1 MKFVD
6 EATIKVHAGKG
17 GNGCLSFRRE
27 KYIPKGGPDGGDGGD
42 GGSVFLVGADG
53 LNTLIDFRYTRNF
66 KAEVGQQGSSAECT
80 GRGGEDLILQV
91 PIGTTVLDDE
101 TGDVLGDITELG
113 QQLKIAQGG
122 FHGLGNTRYKSSTN
136 RAPRQTSP
144 GQEGEVREIKLELKV
159 LADVG
164 LLGLP
169 NAGKSTFIRSVS
181 AARPKVA
188 DYPFTT
194 LVPNLGVVGMSGDKS
209 FVVADIPGLIEGA
222 SEGAGL
228 GIRFLKHLTRTR
240 LLLHLVDMM
249 PYDDST
255 AGENAEVIEQELA
268 KFSPTL
274 AEGDRW
280 LVLNKVDLLPED
292 EVDARCQEVVDHL
305 NWQGPVF
312 RISGLASQGTK
323 ALCAAVMEYI
333 DGHREEE
340 RAAPELAEQSEKR
353 RMEIQA
359 EARDRIQEL
368 ADNRRNAR
376 KQATEDTDDDED
388 DDDHDVDVVYA
399 E

>member
-6 EATIKVHAGKG
+6 EASIKVHAGKG

-27 KYIPKGGPDGGDGGD
+27 KYIPRGGPDGGDGGD
-42 GGSVFLVGADG
+42 GGSVILVGTEG

-66 KAEVGQQGSSAECT
+66 KAENGQQGSSAECT
-80 GRGGEDLILQV
+80 GRGGEDLVLQV
-91 PIGTTVLDDE
+91 PVGTTVIDEE
-101 TGDVLGDITELG
+101 TGDVLGDITELD
-113 QQLKIAQGG
+113 QRLKVAQGG
-122 FHGLGNTRYKSSTN
+122 YHGLGNTRYKSSTN

-144 GQEGEVREIKLELKV
+144 GKEGEVRELKLELKV

-228 GIRFLKHLTRTR
+228 GVRFLKHLTRTR

-249 PYDDST
+249 PYDGST
-255 AGENAEVIEQELA
+255 AGENAAVIEQELQ
-268 KFSPTL
+268 KFSPTM
-274 AEGDRW
+274 AAGDRW

-292 EVDARCQEVVDHL
+292 EVDARCKEVVEHL
-305 NWQGPVF
+305 NWHGPVF
-312 RISGLASQGTK
+312 RMSGLASQGTK
-323 ALCAAVMEYI
+323 DLCAAIMDHI
-333 DGHREEE
+333 DEQRQQELVD
-340 RAAPELAEQSEKR
+340 PTLAE
-353 RMEIQA
+353 QA
-359 EARDRIQEL
+359 EARRAEMQAEARSRIEQL
-368 ADNRRNAR
+368 AEAR
-376 KQATEDTDDDED
+376 KQARKQAKDENIED
-388 DDDHDVDVVYA
+388 DDDDDYDVEVVYA

>member
-249 PYDDST
+249 PYDEST

-323 ALCAAVMEYI
+323 ALCAAIMEYI

>member
-42 GGSVFLVGADG
+42 GGSVFLVGAEG

-66 KAEVGQQGSSAECT
+66 KAESGQQGSSAECT
-80 GRGGEDLILQV
+80 GRGGEHLVLQV

-113 QQLKIAQGG
+113 QELKIAQGG

-249 PYDDST
+249 PYDTST
-255 AGENAEVIEQELA
+255 PGENAEVIEQELA
-268 KFSPTL
+268 KFSSTL
-274 AEGDRW
+274 SEGDRW
-280 LVLNKVDLLPED
+280 LILNKVDLLPED
-292 EVDARCQEVVDHL
+292 ELDARCQEVVDHL
-305 NWQGPVF
+305 DWQGPVF

-323 ALCAAVMEYI
+323 DLCAAIMDYI

-340 RAAPELAEQSEKR
+340 RADPELAQRAEER
-353 RMEIQA
+353 RVEIQA
-359 EARDRIQEL
+359 QARDRIQEL

-376 KQATEDTDDDED
+376 KQVIEDNDED
-388 DDDHDVDVVYA
+388 DDDHDMEVVYA

>member
-42 GGSVFLVGADG
+42 GGSVILVATEG

-66 KAEVGQQGSSAECT
+66 KAQTGQQGSSAECT
-80 GRGGEDLILQV
+80 GRGGDDLLLQV
-91 PIGTTVLDDE
+91 PVGTTVIDNE
-101 TGDVLGDITELG
+101 TGDVMGDLTELD
-113 QQLKIAQGG
+113 QQLKVAQGG

-144 GQEGEVREIKLELKV
+144 GQDGEVREIKLELKV

-209 FVVADIPGLIEGA
+209 FVIADIPGLIEGA

-249 PYDDST
+249 PYDGST
-255 AGENAEVIEQELA
+255 PDQNARVIETELET
-268 KFSPTL
+268 FSPTL
-274 AEGDRW
+274 AAGDRW
-280 LVLNKVDLLPED
+280 LVLNKIDLLPED
-292 EVDARCQEVVDHL
+292 EVEGQCQQVVDAL
-305 NWQGPVF
+305 GWEGPVF
-312 RISGLASQGTK
+312 RMSGLASQGTK
-323 ALCAAVMEYI
+323 ALCAAIMDYI
-333 DGHREEE
+333 DEHRQQEE
-340 RAAPELAEQSEKR
+340 ADPKLTELANER
-353 RMEIQA
+353 RAVIQA
-359 EARDRIQEL
+359 EARERIEGLAQARRQSRQQPQE
-368 ADNRRNAR
+368 N
-376 KQATEDTDDDED
+376 DDED
-388 DDDHDVDVVYA
+388 DDHDVEVVYA

>member
-42 GGSVFLVGADG
+42 GGSVILVAAEG

-66 KAEVGQQGSSAECT
+66 KAQAGQQGSSAECT
-80 GRGGEDLILQV
+80 GRGGDDLLLQV
-91 PIGTTVLDDE
+91 PVGTTVIDNE
-101 TGDVLGDITELG
+101 TGDVMGDLTELD
-113 QQLKIAQGG
+113 QQLKVAQGG

-144 GQEGEVREIKLELKV
+144 GQDGEVREIKLELKV

-209 FVVADIPGLIEGA
+209 FVIADIPGLIEGA

-249 PYDDST
+249 PYDGST
-255 AGENAEVIEQELA
+255 PDQNARVIESELET
-268 KFSPTL
+268 FSPTL
-274 AEGDRW
+274 AAGDRW
-280 LVLNKVDLLPED
+280 LVLNKIDLLPED
-292 EVDARCQEVVDHL
+292 EVEGQCQQVVDAL
-305 NWQGPVF
+305 GWDGPVF
-312 RISGLASQGTK
+312 RMSGLASQGTK
-323 ALCAAVMEYI
+323 ALCAAIMDYI
-333 DGHREEE
+333 DEHRQQEE
-340 RAAPELAEQSEKR
+340 ADPELTELADER
-353 RMEIQA
+353 RAVIQA
-359 EARDRIQEL
+359 EARERIEGLAQARRQSRQQPQE
-368 ADNRRNAR
+368 N
-376 KQATEDTDDDED
+376 DDED
-388 DDDHDVDVVYA
+388 DDHDVEVVYA